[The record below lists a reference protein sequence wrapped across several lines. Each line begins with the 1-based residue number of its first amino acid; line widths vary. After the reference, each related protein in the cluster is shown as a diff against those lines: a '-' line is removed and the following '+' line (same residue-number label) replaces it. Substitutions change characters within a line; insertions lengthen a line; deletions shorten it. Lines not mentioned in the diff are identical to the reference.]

1 MQYIHRFTRS
11 FIMLSLL
18 AFVLVIGFSGLAL
31 ADEKAAE
38 TKAEGEMKA
47 DGDAKAQGEMKADG
61 DAKAEGE
68 MKADGDAKAEGEKK
82 ADEAK

>member
-18 AFVLVIGFSGLAL
+18 AFVLVVGFSGLAL

-38 TKAEGEMKA
+38 SKATGEMKA
-47 DGDAKAQGEMKADG
+47 DDNAKADG
-61 DAKAEGE
+61 EKEGDGDV
-68 MKADGDAKAEGEKK
+68 KADGEKKDDGEKK
-82 ADEAK
+82 AEEAK